1 MTDEQQFTNPVPEP
15 LPANRLRRT
24 KLILSSAALILGIAT
39 IIVTLASGGGAQSR
53 GILLGGILALMAGLR
68 LFLTL
73 RHDF

>member
-1 MTDEQQFTNPVPEP
+1 MTEQNTPNPVPEP
-15 LPANRLRRT
+15 LPPNRLRRT
-24 KLILSSAALILGIAT
+24 KLVLSSAALILGIST
-39 IIVTLASGGGAQSR
+39 IIVTLVSGGGAQSR

>member
-1 MTDEQQFTNPVPEP
+1 M
-15 LPANRLRRT
+15 
-24 KLILSSAALILGIAT
+24 LSSAALILGIAT
-39 IIVTLASGGGAQSR
+39 IIVTLTNGGGVQSR

>member
-1 MTDEQQFTNPVPEP
+1 MSEQFQNPVPEQAP
-15 LPANRLRRT
+15 VARLRKI
-24 KLILSSAALILGIAT
+24 KLVLSSAALILGIAT
-39 IIVTLASGGGAQSR
+39 IVVTLVNGGGVQSR

>member
-1 MTDEQQFTNPVPEP
+1 MTEDQQLQSPDPEEA
-15 LPANRLRRT
+15 PAARLRT
-24 KLILSSAALILGIAT
+24 IKLVLSSAALILGIAT
-39 IIVTLASGGGAQSR
+39 IIVTLANGGGIQAR